1 MGVGGGFVRLLSGGG
16 GGRRII
22 LPIAPNPRSAKKV
35 SLSLVSNLMRSYR
48 YCRAGAEYTEKL
60 ASDNAIMV
68 FLSFVSVTPTSGYF
82 FDRFETTEPRVEVFD
97 TFWLVLKNRRLFHAE

>member
-1 MGVGGGFVRLLSGGG
+1 
-16 GGRRII
+16 
-22 LPIAPNPRSAKKV
+22 
-35 SLSLVSNLMRSYR
+35 MRSYR

-82 FDRFETTEPRVEVFD
+82 FDRFETTEPRVEVLD
-97 TFWLVLKNRRLFHAE
+97 TFWLVLKNRRLFQAE